1 MSKHSLNI
9 RNKIIW
15 NSRYDT
21 NYINTQ
27 KDIHMCTKECVIKI
41 MGDLNT
47 LYTFLPFSKSTC
59 ICKQKKRGTFI
70 SEGKTD

>member
-1 MSKHSLNI
+1 
-9 RNKIIW
+9 
-15 NSRYDT
+15 
-21 NYINTQ
+21 
-27 KDIHMCTKECVIKI
+27 

>member
-1 MSKHSLNI
+1 
-9 RNKIIW
+9 
-15 NSRYDT
+15 
-21 NYINTQ
+21 
-27 KDIHMCTKECVIKI
+27 

-70 SEGKTD
+70 SEGKTDQYPNTSLLLKTILIQGQKKKKEKNLFLKIYCQVDIEYSEW